1 MIIESIFLLIFK
13 LIELII
19 SLFPNINMIEGSG
32 VNATFTLVSYG
43 LMWFPLDLW
52 IAILA
57 NIIFWLSVQGGWI
70 VIEWVYKKVPGV
82 D

>member
-1 MIIESIFLLIFK
+1 MIIEGLFSLIFA
-13 LIELII
+13 LVDLII
-19 SLFPNINMIEGSG
+19 SLFPSMQLIGAEN
-32 VNATFTLVSYG
+32 VTATGTLISYG
-43 LMWFPLDLW
+43 LTWFPIDLW

-70 VIEWVYKKVPGV
+70 VIEWIYKKVPGV